1 MRIDPSLRPREKLL
15 EQGVQSLSDTELLAV
30 ILGSGTKGRHVFEIS
45 EVVLEAFNRCRDE
58 DLRSEL
64 RSIKGIG
71 TARAAQ
77 LEASVEFTRRR
88 IAPRGYKIKGPND
101 VPPLVGFLIN
111 AKQEHLVCLSLNG
124 ANEVIATRV
133 ITVGLANMC
142 HLHPREVFSDAITDR
157 ACAIILAHN
166 HPSGELSPSRQD
178 IAITE
183 RIKQSGELL
192 GISLLDHI
200 IVSVRGHRSI
210 MQGVAV

>member
-1 MRIDPSLRPREKLL
+1 MRIAPSPRPREKLL
-15 EQGVQSLSDTELLAV
+15 EHGAEALSDTELLAV
-30 ILGSGTKGRHVFEIS
+30 ILGSGTKGRHVREIS
-45 EVVLEAFNRCRDE
+45 EVVLETFNRCSDE
-58 DLRSEL
+58 DLRGAL
-64 RSIKGIG
+64 RAIKGIG

-77 LEASVEFTRRR
+77 LEAAVEFSRRR
-88 IAPRGYKIKGPND
+88 IAPRGYKIKSSND
-101 VPPLVGFLIN
+101 VPPLVGFIIN
-111 AKQEHLVCLSLNG
+111 AKQEHLVCLTLNG

-166 HPSGELSPSRQD
+166 HPSGELTPSRQD
-178 IAITE
+178 ISITE

-192 GISLLDHI
+192 GIALLDHI

-210 MQGVAV
+210 MQGVAA

>member
-1 MRIDPSLRPREKLL
+1 MRLAPFPRPREKLL
-15 EQGVQSLSDTELLAV
+15 EQGAEALSDTELLAV
-30 ILGSGTKGRHVFEIS
+30 ILGSGTKGRPVSEIS
-45 EVVLEAFNRCRDE
+45 EVVLETFNRCSDD
-58 DLRSEL
+58 DLRGAL

-71 TARAAQ
+71 SARAAQ
-77 LEASVEFTRRR
+77 LEAAVEFSRRR
-88 IAPRGYKIKGPND
+88 IAPRGYKIKNSND
-101 VPPLVGFLIN
+101 VPPLVGFILN
-111 AKQEHLVCLSLNG
+111 AKQEHLVCMTLNG

-166 HPSGELSPSRQD
+166 HPSGELTPSRQD

-192 GISLLDHI
+192 GIALLDHL

-210 MQGVAV
+210 MQG